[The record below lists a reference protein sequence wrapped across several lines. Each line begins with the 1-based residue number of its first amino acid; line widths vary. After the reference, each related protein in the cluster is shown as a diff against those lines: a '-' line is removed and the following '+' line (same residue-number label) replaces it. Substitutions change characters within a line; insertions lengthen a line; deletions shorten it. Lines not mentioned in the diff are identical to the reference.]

1 MEKNLTPCK
10 LWFLISCK
18 KIKEMMC
25 IFPKNNN
32 NNNEENED
40 FRTRIKV
47 FMLIALEKKIWSC
60 KLNISLP
67 SPPHSSLFKWS
78 IPKTSQI
85 SKNGKV
91 TRAMQTQKGLLIPF
105 LSLHLSMLP
114 RTFAKTVDS
123 FLRERSV
130 IFHLIKPS
138 LNVCLR
144 LEPFWKSLC
153 DLDSKL
159 IKQKHCLWSLF
170 FMTKKLCQIMS
181 AQRDHSKF
189 RAGEVSN

>member
-1 MEKNLTPCK
+1 MY
-10 LWFLISCK
+10 ISK
-18 KIKEMMC
+18 KQQQQQWRKWR
-25 IFPKNNN
+25 FPHPNKSIHAY
-32 NNNEENED
+32 
-40 FRTRIKV
+40 R
-47 FMLIALEKKIWSC
+47 AGKKIWSC

-153 DLDSKL
+153 ALDSKL
-159 IKQKHCLWSLF
+159 FKQKH
-170 FMTKKLCQIMS
+170 CQIMS

-189 RAGEVSN
+189 RAREVSN

>member
-1 MEKNLTPCK
+1 MYISKKQQQQWRKWRFPHPNKKYSCLSRWKKN
-10 LWFLISCK
+10 
-18 KIKEMMC
+18 
-25 IFPKNNN
+25 
-32 NNNEENED
+32 
-40 FRTRIKV
+40 
-47 FMLIALEKKIWSC
+47 IWSC

-114 RTFAKTVDS
+114 RSFAKTVDS
-123 FLRERSV
+123 LLRERSV

-153 DLDSKL
+153 ALDSKL
-159 IKQKHCLWSLF
+159 FKQKHCLWSLF
-170 FMTKKLCQIMS
+170 FMTKKMCQIMS

-189 RAGEVSN
+189 RAREVSN